1 VGKTS
6 GIDSAGRTAPSASVG
21 PFALVAL
28 VAYLLLAV
36 ATGLIWERQN
46 DEGVTYSVAIGELE
60 LDDSPAAPPLPV
72 ADVYD
77 MLDGQATFT
86 ADSVFTAL
94 RNPDQMT
101 HPPGFYLAVHGWA
114 SLVGTGPLAVRAP
127 AYVLGLLSVLGLGLL
142 ARRLVGAGGAARAG
156 GAHDASGVGEHNG
169 AANAGTSADA
179 GRALGA
185 GGALALVMT
194 LLAVSPWFLGVS
206 NFLRPYPAVLCF
218 GIWTTLAVASARPSP
233 LLSAWRI
240 GFVVLSAAGLY
251 VVYHYAF
258 VVLWHGV
265 ALLLIALRSEPSQ
278 RKGELLRLA
287 GMTAGVALL
296 FAPWVPTMLEHMR
309 VTEEGTYFWK
319 NPEAYAEPFA
329 RAARTLQRF
338 ALGEVWDGWGEPIF
352 KAVLAPLAAV
362 TAALAVLSFRR
373 AGREGMS
380 RAAGIVWLTAPI
392 YPALIVWGDLAR
404 GAGTAFITKY
414 VFLAL
419 PILLVLVARAWA
431 WAPWRGLARLGAGAW
446 VLLLLAATVTDLAMR
461 AELPSDHEAVAEG
474 AAATDGEDQLVVL
487 SSSVSA
493 FAVPLV
499 LTLRDAGVERSRLVA
514 APGDVLIERL
524 AGALADP
531 SLRRLV
537 LVRFDGSTPR
547 NPYVTTHAYV
557 ETWTPELLEE
567 VEAAAAAAGWIVAR
581 GHPRTEPGIWAAGGR
596 VLVLADG
603 ARTKRFHGNY

>member
-1 VGKTS
+1 MGKTS
-6 GIDSAGRTAPSASVG
+6 GIDSAGRIAPLGLLAPLALV
-21 PFALVAL
+21 ALVAL
-28 VAYLLLAV
+28 VAYLVLAV

-60 LDDSPAAPPLPV
+60 LDASPAAAPLPM

-77 MLDGQATFT
+77 MLDGRATFT
-86 ADSVFTAL
+86 ANSVFTAL

-114 SLVGTGPLAVRAP
+114 SLAGTGPLAVRAP

-142 ARRLVGAGGAARAG
+142 ARRLVGSGGVTDAGGARQ
-156 GAHDASGVGEHNG
+156 ASSASETDT
-169 AANAGTSADA
+169 GTTADG
-179 GRALGA
+179 GRALGT
-185 GGALALVMT
+185 GGALILAMT

-206 NFLRPYPAVLCF
+206 NFLRPYPAVMCF

-233 LLSAWRI
+233 LLSGWRI

-338 ALGEVWDGWGEPIF
+338 ALGEVWNGWGEPIF
-352 KAVLAPLAAV
+352 KAVLAPLAAL
-362 TAALAVLSFRR
+362 TAALALLSFRG
-373 AGREGMS
+373 AGREGLS

-419 PILLVLVARAWA
+419 PILLVLVVRAWA
-431 WAPWRGLARLGAGAW
+431 WAPWRGLGRLGAGAW
-446 VLLLLAATVTDLAMR
+446 VVLLLAATVTDLAMR

-474 AAATDGEDQLVVL
+474 AAATDGEHQLIVL

-493 FAVPLV
+493 FAVPLT
-499 LTLRDAGVERSRLVA
+499 LTLRDAGVERSRLVV
-514 APGDVLIERL
+514 APGDVLVERL
-524 AGALADP
+524 AGALSDP

-557 ETWTPELLEE
+557 ETWTPELLDQ
-567 VEAAAAAAGWIVAR
+567 VAAEAAAAGWTVAR
-581 GHPRTEPGIWAAGGR
+581 GHPRTEPDIWAAGER

>member
-6 GIDSAGRTAPSASVG
+6 GIGSACWLALGAYL
-21 PFALVAL
+21 ALV
-28 VAYLLLAV
+28 V

-60 LDDSPAAPPLPV
+60 LDPSPDAAPLPMI
-72 ADVYD
+72 DVYD
-77 MLDGQATFT
+77 MLDGRATFT

-101 HPPGFYLAVHGWA
+101 HPPGFYLGVHGWA
-114 SLVGTGPLAVRAP
+114 SLAGTGALAVRAP

-142 ARRLVGAGGAARAG
+142 ARRLVGTTGA
-156 GAHDASGVGEHNG
+156 V
-169 AANAGTSADA
+169 
-179 GRALGA
+179 
-185 GGALALVMT
+185 ALAMT

-206 NFLRPYPAVLCF
+206 NFLRPYPAVMCF

-233 LLSAWRI
+233 LLSGWRV

-278 RKGELLRLA
+278 RKAELLRLA

-329 RAARTLQRF
+329 RAARTLQRL
-338 ALGEVWDGWGEPIF
+338 ALGEVWNGWGEPVF
-352 KAVLAPLAAV
+352 KALLAPLAAV
-362 TAALAVLSFRR
+362 TAALALLSFRGS
-373 AGREGMS
+373 GREGMS
-380 RAAGIVWLTAPI
+380 RAAGIVWLTAPL

-414 VFLAL
+414 VFMAL
-419 PILLVLVARAWA
+419 PLLLLLVVRAWV
-431 WAPWRGLARLGAGAW
+431 WAPWRGLGRLGAGAW
-446 VLLLLAATVTDLAMR
+446 VVLLLAATVTDLAMR
-461 AELPSDHEAVAEG
+461 AELSSDHEAVAEG
-474 AAATDGEDQLVVL
+474 VAATDGPDQLVVL

-493 FAVPLV
+493 FAVPLT
-499 LTLRDAGVERSRLVA
+499 LTLRDADVERSRLVV
-514 APGDVLIERL
+514 APGDVLLERL

-531 SLRRLV
+531 SLRHLV
-537 LVRFDGSTPR
+537 LARFDGSTPR

-557 ETWTPELLEE
+557 ETWTPELLAQ
-567 VEAAAAAAGWIVAR
+567 VETAAAAAGWTVRR
-581 GHPRTEPGIWAAGGR
+581 GHPRTDPGIWDTGER